1 MTVSILSIEEMN
13 SLKARVEQL
22 EVQLAGCGV
31 AAQGYGDELKQ
42 GDHGWSL
49 AYAHVKEL
57 WDKYEKLLKAN
68 KGGDW

>member
-1 MTVSILSIEEMN
+1 MTVSIFSVEERN
-13 SLKARVEQL
+13 ELKARVEQL
-22 EVQLAGCGV
+22 EVQLAGCSV

-42 GDHGWSL
+42 DDYGWSL

-57 WDKYEKLLKAN
+57 WNKYETLLKAS